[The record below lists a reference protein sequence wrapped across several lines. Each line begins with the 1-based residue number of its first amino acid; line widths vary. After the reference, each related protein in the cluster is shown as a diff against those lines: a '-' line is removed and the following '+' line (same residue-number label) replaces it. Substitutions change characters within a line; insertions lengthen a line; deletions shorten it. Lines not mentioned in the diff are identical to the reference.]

1 MKSKNS
7 SHEELEQKIAL
18 LEKQVAFYKNLADSA
33 QESMYIISPDCI
45 VEYIN
50 LNATKELNLKVEEI
64 IGKKVQSIFPK
75 DIAQKQC
82 DFIQSVFETGK
93 CTQAVSES
101 SYAGRKVWLDTLM
114 IPLKN
119 AKNEIESVLGI
130 SRDITEQKLSELA
143 IKDKENN
150 YRTLVE
156 NANDGIYI
164 RDKNGKIEFV
174 NDKFIELIGYR
185 KEEII
190 GTNSWDYIHSDDFK
204 KIKKSSKS
212 IPDIG
217 NGFHDS
223 VRIIT
228 KEGTIKYV
236 DINTV
241 PMVINGKEK
250 SFGIVRDITHRVQV
264 EERLKMFSEVTH
276 EGILIHQHGK
286 IIDTNPAI
294 LYMLGIDEKM
304 AAKSTVFDFIR
315 EDYQN
320 MVKDKLAQNFTGTY
334 EIVAVKKDKTEFTA
348 ELKVKTIEIDNQPAR
363 VVSIHDI
370 SNRKVV
376 ENEILQLSTAVK
388 QSPVSIVITDLK
400 GNIEY
405 ANPKFSKITGYSSDE
420 LIGQNPRI
428 LKTGHTSREEYKN
441 LWATI
446 LNGNIWEGEFLN
458 RRKDGTTYWENATI
472 SPITD
477 KNGKTINFLAIKED
491 ITDRKK
497 DREKL
502 LETTQ
507 TLKKAN
513 ASKDMFFSILAHDLR
528 SPMGNI
534 MQLSTLLDVNYDS
547 FDDENKMSYITLIKN
562 LSEKTFELLENL
574 LAWSRVQ
581 LNKIDFTPEKI
592 NLKDIIEETLGIYE
606 ENIKNKEIQLINNL
620 NTDISVL
627 ANEES
632 IKLVF
637 RNLLS
642 NAIKFTPQK
651 GKIEITANKIKN
663 PDNNKFHYEIC
674 IKDTGVGI
682 PKDQI
687 PKIFDVDRN
696 FSTQGTNNEK
706 GTGLGLILC
715 KEFIEKNNGEISV
728 KSTLGKGSQFCFT
741 LSTEY

>member
-1 MKSKNS
+1 MDTREQSF
-7 SHEELEQKIAL
+7 EEIEHPVTNLK
-18 LEKQVAFYKNLADSA
+18 KQVAFYKNIADSA
-33 QESMYIISPDCI
+33 PESIFIISSNCTI
-45 VEYIN
+45 EY
-50 LNATKELNLKVEEI
+50 LNTYATKELNLNKKEI
-64 IGKKVQSIFPK
+64 IGKKVHSIFPK

-82 DFIQSVFETGK
+82 DFIQSVFESGECK
-93 CTQAVSES
+93 QAVSES

-119 AKNEIESVLGI
+119 DKNKVESVLGI
-130 SRDITEQKLSELA
+130 SRDITERKLSELA
-143 IKDKENN
+143 IRDKENT
-150 YRTLVE
+150 YRTLIE

-174 NDKFIELIGYR
+174 NDKFSEILGLK

-190 GTNSWDYIHSDDFK
+190 GTKSWDYLHPDDLK

-223 VRIIT
+223 ARIIT
-228 KEGTIKYV
+228 KEGVIKYV

-241 PMVINGKEK
+241 PLVINKEK
-250 SFGIVRDITHRVQV
+250 KAFGIVREITSRIQV
-264 EERLKMFSEVTH
+264 EKRLKMFSEVTH
-276 EGILIHQHGK
+276 EGIIIHQNGK
-286 IIDTNPAI
+286 IIDTNPAT
-294 LYMLGIDEKM
+294 LNMLGIDEEI
-304 AAKSTVFDFIR
+304 AARSTVFNFIR
-315 EDYQN
+315 KDYQN
-320 MVKDKLAQNFTGTY
+320 IVKDKLAQNFTGTY
-334 EIVAVKKDKTEFTA
+334 EIVALKKDNTEFIA
-348 ELKVKTIEIDNQPAR
+348 EIKVKTIDINNQPAR
-363 VVSIHDI
+363 VVSINDI
-370 SNRKVV
+370 SNRKAV
-376 ENEILQLSTAVK
+376 ENEIRQLSTAVK

-405 ANPKFSKITGYSSDE
+405 ANPQFTRITGYSPDE
-420 LIGQNPRI
+420 LTGQNPRI
-428 LKTGHTSREEYKN
+428 LKTGHTSSEEYKN

-446 LNGNIWEGEFLN
+446 LKGKIWEGEFLN
-458 RRKDGTTYWENATI
+458 RRKDGSTYWEYATI

-477 KNGKTINFLAIKED
+477 NNGKIINFLAIKED
-491 ITDRKK
+491 ITERKK

-507 TLKKAN
+507 NLKKAN

-534 MQLSTLLDVNYDS
+534 MQLSTLLDLHYDS
-547 FDDENKMSYITLIKN
+547 FDDENKMSYIKLIKN

-592 NLKDIIEETLGIYE
+592 NLKDIAEETLGIYE

-620 NTDISVL
+620 TDDISAM

-651 GKIEITANKIKN
+651 GKIEINTIKIKN
-663 PDNNKFHYEIC
+663 PDNGKFHHEIC

-696 FSTQGTNNEK
+696 FSTKGTNNEK

-715 KEFIEKNNGEISV
+715 KEFIQKNNGEISV
-728 KSTLGKGSQFCFT
+728 KSSLGKGSQFCFT
-741 LSTEY
+741 LPSE

>member
-7 SHEELEQKIAL
+7 SHEELEQKIAR
-18 LEKQVAFYKNLADSA
+18 LEKQVAFYKNIADSSP
-33 QESMYIISPDCI
+33 ESIFIISPTCTI
-45 VEYIN
+45 EYIN
-50 LNATKELNLKVEEI
+50 IHATKELNFKKEEI

-82 DFIQSVFETGK
+82 DFIQSVFETGECK
-93 CTQAVSES
+93 QAVSES

-119 AKNEIESVLGI
+119 AKNEMESVLGI
-130 SRDITEQKLSELA
+130 SRDITERKLSELE
-143 IKDKENN
+143 IKEKENT
-150 YRTLVE
+150 YRTLIE

-164 RDKNGKIEFV
+164 RDKKGKIEFV
-174 NDKFIELIGYR
+174 NNKFIEILGYK
-185 KEEII
+185 KEKII
-190 GTNSWDYIHSDDFK
+190 GSKSWDYLHPDDLK

-212 IPDIG
+212 LPDIR
-217 NGFHDS
+217 NGLHDS
-223 VRIIT
+223 ARIIT
-228 KEGTIKYV
+228 KKGALKYV

-241 PMVINGKEK
+241 PMVINGEEK
-250 SFGIVRDITHRVQV
+250 AFGIVRDITRRVQV

-276 EGILIHQHGK
+276 EGIFIHQNGK

-294 LYMLGIDEKM
+294 LNMMGIDEKI
-304 AAKSTVFDFIR
+304 AAKSTIFDFIR
-315 EDYQN
+315 KDYQN
-320 MVKDKLAQNFTGTY
+320 IVKDKLAQNYTGTY

-348 ELKVKTIEIDNQPAR
+348 ELKVKTIELNNQPGR
-363 VVSIHDI
+363 VVSINDI
-370 SNRKVV
+370 SNRKAV
-376 ENEILQLSTAVK
+376 ENEIRQLSTAVK

-405 ANPKFSKITGYSSDE
+405 ANPQFSKITGYSPNE
-420 LIGQNPRI
+420 LTGKNPRI
-428 LKTGHTSREEYKN
+428 LKTGYTSREEYKN

-446 LNGNIWEGEFLN
+446 LNGKIWEGEFLN

-477 KNGKTINFLAIKED
+477 NNGKIINFLGIKED
-491 ITDRKK
+491 ITERKIN
-497 DREKL
+497 REKL

-534 MQLSTLLDVNYDS
+534 MQLSTLLELNYDS
-547 FDDENKMSYITLIKN
+547 FDDENKISYIKLIKN

-581 LNKIDFTPEKI
+581 LNKIDFTPKKI
-592 NLKDIIEETLGIYE
+592 NLKDITEETLGIYE
-606 ENIKNKEIQLINNL
+606 ENIRNKEIQLINNL
-620 NTDISVL
+620 NTDINVL

-632 IKLVF
+632 VKLVF

-651 GKIEITANKIKN
+651 GKIEITANKYKTEENEKHQYI
-663 PDNNKFHYEIC
+663 IC
-674 IKDTGVGI
+674 FKDTGVGI
-682 PKDQI
+682 PKNQI

-696 FSTQGTNNEK
+696 FSTKGTNNEK

-728 KSTLGKGSQFCFT
+728 KSTLDKGSQFCFT
-741 LSTEY
+741 LPSE